1 LKNELEKIKKIF
13 LGDYNSL
20 SSLEPDAE
28 IKKKKKNSE
37 ITIQK
42 VVEFDCDYA
51 LVKWLNKSE
60 KNVYGVVSVD
70 LIHHTD
76 ELVLG
81 TTYKVS
87 YNHKKF
93 SATLV
98 KLG

>member
-1 LKNELEKIKKIF
+1 M
-13 LGDYNSL
+13 
-20 SSLEPDAE
+20 
-28 IKKKKKNSE
+28 
-37 ITIQK
+37 
-42 VVEFDCDYA
+42 VEFDCDYA

-76 ELVLG
+76 ELVFG

-98 KLG
+98 KLGKFEQFFQWNYWKKKKILKFFFKFIS